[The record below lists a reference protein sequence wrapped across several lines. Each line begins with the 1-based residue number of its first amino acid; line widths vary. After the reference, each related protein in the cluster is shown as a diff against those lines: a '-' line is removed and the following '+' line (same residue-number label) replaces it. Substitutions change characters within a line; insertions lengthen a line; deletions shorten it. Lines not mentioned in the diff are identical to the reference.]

1 MPYHNSLINT
11 SGPLAAYGE
20 YTEDT
25 PQYSRPGLVQKKRN
39 FVPVN
44 HLSGEASIYLQR
56 YASSPVGWF
65 TWCREAFTTAKA
77 EDRPVFL
84 SIGYS
89 SNHWCRVMGR
99 DCWNDTETAGMI
111 NDVCIPVLVDRE
123 EYPDIDALMMEIC
136 RVQNG
141 SAGYPLNI
149 FMTPEGLPFMCLTW
163 LPKRTMGQMTG
174 ITEIMPRIKWLWTVQ
189 RDDVD
194 RAAQELQQSAKERLD
209 ILSGEKFRSGGRIGK
224 FTAYTALDDIRSIFD
239 IRWGGFGDRPKFP
252 EHDKLLFLAGQSAE
266 NSSASQRDK
275 SDASTMTDITLRR
288 MWRGGIHDHLG
299 GGFSLYS
306 ADEQWLVPHFE
317 KLLCDNAM
325 LLLTASMMRRNNDT
339 PFLRMFAE
347 DIIFCLTK
355 YFADGDAFSQG
366 FRSAIDGDTPEG
378 EGRYY
383 LWNEN
388 EIKSILPEGDAGLFC
403 AAYAVLPSGNF
414 GSELAGSQMS
424 WNILYEASTVTELA
438 RRYGLRGEE
447 VTSRLYEAR
456 KILLDY
462 RDRRYPLSADSK
474 ILMNWNGLAIA
485 ALSHA
490 AVSFDVPEWKDIAER
505 TAMFIT
511 KNFHGKGGEWL
522 RVWTGG
528 KAYITATAEDY
539 AYMLLGAVEL
549 YKAQKHFNA
558 TEKQLSECADTAR
571 TFADILMEKFSDGKG
586 GGLFLT
592 EGNISGFRLKYA
604 VDINSLPSYNAV
616 AAIAFDELAFIL
628 EERKYSDEAR
638 KIIGCFSHYARENP
652 VKCLSMIT
660 ADLMFRAFKPKKK
673 PEPVAVPV
681 PTDEELNREDTPTTP
696 EQSAEERKS
705 ARASRRTQRQEAAS
719 SSATTQRASRR
730 SARSHRNKS

>member
-266 NSSASQRDK
+266 NYSTSQRDK
-275 SDASTMTDITLRR
+275 
-288 MWRGGIHDHLG
+288 
-299 GGFSLYS
+299 
-306 ADEQWLVPHFE
+306 
-317 KLLCDNAM
+317 
-325 LLLTASMMRRNNDT
+325 
-339 PFLRMFAE
+339 
-347 DIIFCLTK
+347 
-355 YFADGDAFSQG
+355 
-366 FRSAIDGDTPEG
+366 
-378 EGRYY
+378 
-383 LWNEN
+383 
-388 EIKSILPEGDAGLFC
+388 
-403 AAYAVLPSGNF
+403 
-414 GSELAGSQMS
+414 
-424 WNILYEASTVTELA
+424 
-438 RRYGLRGEE
+438 
-447 VTSRLYEAR
+447 
-456 KILLDY
+456 
-462 RDRRYPLSADSK
+462 
-474 ILMNWNGLAIA
+474 
-485 ALSHA
+485 
-490 AVSFDVPEWKDIAER
+490 
-505 TAMFIT
+505 
-511 KNFHGKGGEWL
+511 
-522 RVWTGG
+522 
-528 KAYITATAEDY
+528 
-539 AYMLLGAVEL
+539 
-549 YKAQKHFNA
+549 
-558 TEKQLSECADTAR
+558 
-571 TFADILMEKFSDGKG
+571 
-586 GGLFLT
+586 
-592 EGNISGFRLKYA
+592 
-604 VDINSLPSYNAV
+604 
-616 AAIAFDELAFIL
+616 
-628 EERKYSDEAR
+628 
-638 KIIGCFSHYARENP
+638 
-652 VKCLSMIT
+652 
-660 ADLMFRAFKPKKK
+660 
-673 PEPVAVPV
+673 
-681 PTDEELNREDTPTTP
+681 
-696 EQSAEERKS
+696 
-705 ARASRRTQRQEAAS
+705 
-719 SSATTQRASRR
+719 
-730 SARSHRNKS
+730 